1 MTFRIFL
8 KKYQLIVVGGGPGG
22 YTAAFRAAELGMS
35 VAIVDDND
43 LGGVC
48 LNWGCIPTKSLLKN
62 AEVFELINDA
72 SSYGIEIGKP
82 KVHFDKIID
91 KTIQAR
97 KRLSKGLHFQ
107 VRKLGVDFFPGFA
120 SFINQN
126 SIEVDGNTLHG
137 DTFIIAT
144 GSKAKHLQSLD
155 HSSKNI
161 MTAKDIFNLKKLPK
175 SMTIIGAGAIGV
187 EFAYFFN
194 AFGTSITLL
203 EAQEN
208 ILPNED
214 VEVSQWMH
222 KVLKRK
228 KIDIQTNTLATEIND
243 EYVLVSIGVEGN
255 SRGFG
260 LNKIGIEIGPNQHI
274 KVDKDGK
281 TNIDNIYAVGDVV
294 GPPWLAHVSSTEGL
308 YVVEH
313 ISKLNPK
320 KIDYNCIPACTYSKP
335 EIGSIGLSQEMLDKD
350 GIDYKVVKSFF
361 NANGKAVASSSTEGF
376 IKILVSKDNYVL
388 GAHIIGSNATEMISE
403 FSLAMRNKLSVENIL
418 DSIHPHPTFSEAIF
432 ETLMQLK

>member
-1 MTFRIFL
+1 M

-22 YTAAFRAAELGMS
+22 YTAAFRAAELGMT

-155 HSSKNI
+155 HSSKNV

-214 VEVSQWMH
+214 LEVSQWMH

>member
-1 MTFRIFL
+1 M

-22 YTAAFRAAELGMS
+22 YTAAFRAAELGMT

-126 SIEVDGNTLHG
+126 SIEVNGNTLHG

>member
-1 MTFRIFL
+1 M

-22 YTAAFRAAELGMS
+22 YTAAFRAAELGMT

-91 KTIQAR
+91 KTTQAR

-126 SIEVDGNTLHG
+126 SIEVNGNTLHG

-175 SMTIIGAGAIGV
+175 SMTIVGAGAIGV

-255 SRGFG
+255 SKGFG

>member
-1 MTFRIFL
+1 M

-155 HSSKNI
+155 HSSKNV

-214 VEVSQWMH
+214 LEVSQWMH

-255 SRGFG
+255 SKGFG

-313 ISKLNPK
+313 ILKLNPK

-335 EIGSIGLSQEMLDKD
+335 EIGSIGSSQEMLDKD

>member
-1 MTFRIFL
+1 M

-22 YTAAFRAAELGMS
+22 YTAAFRAAELGMT

-126 SIEVDGNTLHG
+126 SIEVNGNTLHG

-214 VEVSQWMH
+214 IEVSQWMH

-255 SRGFG
+255 SKGFG

>member
-1 MTFRIFL
+1 L

-22 YTAAFRAAELGMS
+22 YTAAFRAAELGMT

-155 HSSKNI
+155 HSSKNV

>member
-1 MTFRIFL
+1 M

-91 KTIQAR
+91 KTTQAR

-126 SIEVDGNTLHG
+126 SIEVNGNTLHG

-214 VEVSQWMH
+214 IEVSQWMH

-255 SRGFG
+255 SKGFG

-294 GPPWLAHVSSTEGL
+294 GPPWLAHVSSAEGL

>member
-1 MTFRIFL
+1 M

-120 SFINQN
+120 SFTNQN

-175 SMTIIGAGAIGV
+175 SMTIVGAGAIGV

-214 VEVSQWMH
+214 IEVSQWMH

-255 SRGFG
+255 SKGFG

>member
-1 MTFRIFL
+1 
-8 KKYQLIVVGGGPGG
+8 
-22 YTAAFRAAELGMS
+22 MS

-155 HSSKNI
+155 HSSKNV

-203 EAQEN
+203 EAQQN

-214 VEVSQWMH
+214 LEVSQWMH

-255 SRGFG
+255 SKGFG

>member
-1 MTFRIFL
+1 M

-22 YTAAFRAAELGMS
+22 YTAAFRAAELGMT

-120 SFINQN
+120 SFTNQN

-214 VEVSQWMH
+214 IEVSQWMH

>member
-1 MTFRIFL
+1 M

-155 HSSKNI
+155 HSSKNV

-194 AFGTSITLL
+194 AFGTNITLL

-214 VEVSQWMH
+214 LDVSQWMH

-255 SRGFG
+255 SKGFG

>member
-1 MTFRIFL
+1 M

-194 AFGTSITLL
+194 AFGTNITLL

-214 VEVSQWMH
+214 VEVSKWMH

>member
-1 MTFRIFL
+1 M

-126 SIEVDGNTLHG
+126 SIEVNGNTLHG

-175 SMTIIGAGAIGV
+175 SMTIVGAGAIGV

-194 AFGTSITLL
+194 AFGTNITLL

-214 VEVSQWMH
+214 IEVSQWMH

>member
-1 MTFRIFL
+1 
-8 KKYQLIVVGGGPGG
+8 
-22 YTAAFRAAELGMS
+22 
-35 VAIVDDND
+35 
-43 LGGVC
+43 
-48 LNWGCIPTKSLLKN
+48 
-62 AEVFELINDA
+62 
-72 SSYGIEIGKP
+72 
-82 KVHFDKIID
+82 
-91 KTIQAR
+91 
-97 KRLSKGLHFQ
+97 
-107 VRKLGVDFFPGFA
+107 
-120 SFINQN
+120 
-126 SIEVDGNTLHG
+126 
-137 DTFIIAT
+137 
-144 GSKAKHLQSLD
+144 
-155 HSSKNI
+155 

-175 SMTIIGAGAIGV
+175 SMTIVGAGAIGV

-313 ISKLNPK
+313 ILKLNPK

-335 EIGSIGLSQEMLDKD
+335 EIGSIGSSQEMLDKD

>member
-1 MTFRIFL
+1 M

-126 SIEVDGNTLHG
+126 SIEVNGNTLHG

-214 VEVSQWMH
+214 LEVSQWMH

-308 YVVEH
+308 YVIEH

>member
-1 MTFRIFL
+1 L

>member
-1 MTFRIFL
+1 M

-126 SIEVDGNTLHG
+126 SIEVDGNTLYG

-144 GSKAKHLQSLD
+144 GSKAKNLQSLD

-255 SRGFG
+255 SKGFG

-361 NANGKAVASSSTEGF
+361 NANGKAVASGSTEGF

>member
-1 MTFRIFL
+1 M

-126 SIEVDGNTLHG
+126 SIEVNGNTLHG

-175 SMTIIGAGAIGV
+175 SMTIVGAGAIGV

-194 AFGTSITLL
+194 AFGTNITLL

-294 GPPWLAHVSSTEGL
+294 GPPWLAHVSSAEGL

-335 EIGSIGLSQEMLDKD
+335 EIGSIGFSQEMLDKD

>member
-1 MTFRIFL
+1 M

-22 YTAAFRAAELGMS
+22 YTAAFRAAELGMT

-91 KTIQAR
+91 KTTQAR

-126 SIEVDGNTLHG
+126 SIEVNGNTLHG

-175 SMTIIGAGAIGV
+175 SMTIVGAGAIGV